1 MIPVLYPA
9 NSTSFTTFG
18 LGALTDT
25 LSCEVTEERNGV
37 FECILKYPITG
48 QHYKL
53 IAKERIIK
61 AKPNDTGEPQAFRI
75 YRITKPLDGVVT
87 VYGQHISYDLANVP
101 VMPFYAESRSPSLLL
116 NQLLAGDSRFTGWT
130 DYSEAKEFSV
140 TTPKSVRA
148 CLGGT
153 EGSMLSKWH
162 GEFEWDNFT
171 VKFHSHRGEKTGVVI
186 EYGKNLTS
194 LEQDEDN
201 SGVYTQLLP
210 YAVYTQEGSETETV
224 VTLPEQTL
232 PIVSEEMVRNKTLIL
247 DLTDRFESGTDITED
262 ALRAAAND
270 YIKENPLGATV
281 PTVKVAFEPLWKQPE
296 YSALLERVRLC
307 DSVTIRHTALGVNVS
322 ATVIET
328 VYDSLAERYVS
339 ITLGNEKSSMITT
352 LSEVQSSV
360 GKVETAVN
368 RFPKLLQTAIS
379 NATSLI
385 TGQTGGYVV
394 LHGDETGRPYELL
407 ILDAPTIQDAVNVW
421 RWNVNGLGFS
431 RNGYN
436 GPYETAITADGQI
449 VADFITSG
457 SLIANIIKA
466 GVIQSQDG
474 SSWWDLESGEV
485 MFSAYATTD
494 SLEEVGSRIS
504 QFQQSV
510 DGLNSYVASM
520 TESVESVTGDLVEE
534 QKNIRLIEG
543 QVSELQQTV
552 GGLSLTVQEQ
562 YSGGINFVRNSAG
575 LNGLSDDWTYAGTV
589 TAQQGAETKNS
600 TVSNSCFQLNAYS
613 TLTQVVDSI
622 VPGQSYRLTVK
633 AKKTSTYNAY
643 VRAIING
650 DTEIDLFNNSDTFE
664 WTEFSSVL
672 PGVQDSV
679 ITIKIYSRDASLFI
693 SDIMLTEG
701 TTLHKW
707 TPAPNEIYTAEVSYF
722 LSKKEV
728 KSMKSIWTGIQI
740 AFSALGGFLGWFLG
754 GADGFLYALIAFVV
768 IDYIT
773 GVMCAIADKSLSSE
787 VGFKGICRKVLIFI
801 LVGIGNIIDVYV
813 LGDAG
818 VLRTAVIFFYLSNEG
833 VSLLENAAHLGL
845 PVPDKLK
852 DVLQQL
858 HNKEVN

>member
-171 VKFHSHRGEKTGVVI
+171 VKFHSHRGEKTDVVI

-210 YAVYTQEGSETETV
+210 YAVYTQEDSETETV

-232 PIVSEEMVRNKTLIL
+232 PIVSEEMVRSKTLIL

-270 YIKENPLGATV
+270 YIKVNPLGATI

-322 ATVIET
+322 ATCMT
-328 VYDSLAERYVS
+328 PL
-339 ITLGNEKSSMITT
+339 
-352 LSEVQSSV
+352 QS
-360 GKVETAVN
+360 G
-368 RFPKLLQTAIS
+368 
-379 NATSLI
+379 
-385 TGQTGGYVV
+385 
-394 LHGDETGRPYELL
+394 
-407 ILDAPTIQDAVNVW
+407 
-421 RWNVNGLGFS
+421 
-431 RNGYN
+431 
-436 GPYETAITADGQI
+436 
-449 VADFITSG
+449 
-457 SLIANIIKA
+457 
-466 GVIQSQDG
+466 
-474 SSWWDLESGEV
+474 
-485 MFSAYATTD
+485 M
-494 SLEEVGSRIS
+494 
-504 QFQQSV
+504 
-510 DGLNSYVASM
+510 
-520 TESVESVTGDLVEE
+520 
-534 QKNIRLIEG
+534 
-543 QVSELQQTV
+543 
-552 GGLSLTVQEQ
+552 
-562 YSGGINFVRNSAG
+562 
-575 LNGLSDDWTYAGTV
+575 
-589 TAQQGAETKNS
+589 
-600 TVSNSCFQLNAYS
+600 
-613 TLTQVVDSI
+613 
-622 VPGQSYRLTVK
+622 
-633 AKKTSTYNAY
+633 
-643 VRAIING
+643 
-650 DTEIDLFNNSDTFE
+650 
-664 WTEFSSVL
+664 
-672 PGVQDSV
+672 
-679 ITIKIYSRDASLFI
+679 
-693 SDIMLTEG
+693 
-701 TTLHKW
+701 
-707 TPAPNEIYTAEVSYF
+707 
-722 LSKKEV
+722 
-728 KSMKSIWTGIQI
+728 
-740 AFSALGGFLGWFLG
+740 
-754 GADGFLYALIAFVV
+754 
-768 IDYIT
+768 
-773 GVMCAIADKSLSSE
+773 
-787 VGFKGICRKVLIFI
+787 
-801 LVGIGNIIDVYV
+801 
-813 LGDAG
+813 
-818 VLRTAVIFFYLSNEG
+818 
-833 VSLLENAAHLGL
+833 
-845 PVPDKLK
+845 
-852 DVLQQL
+852 
-858 HNKEVN
+858 

>member
-18 LGALTDT
+18 LGTLTDT
-25 LSCEVTEERNGV
+25 ISCEVTEERNGV

-53 IAKERIIK
+53 IAKERLIK

-75 YRITKPLDGVVT
+75 YRMTKPLNGVVT

-101 VMPFYAESRSPSLLL
+101 VMPFSVESRSPALLL
-116 NQLLAGDSRFTGWT
+116 NQILAGDSRFTGWT

-210 YAVYTQEGSETETV
+210 YAVYTPEGSETETV

-232 PIVSEEMVRNKTLIL
+232 PIVSEEMVRSKTLIL
-247 DLTDRFESGTDITED
+247 DLTDRFESGIEITED

-270 YIKENPLGATV
+270 YIKANPLGATI

-296 YSALLERVRLC
+296 YSAPLERVRLC

-339 ITLGNEKSSMITT
+339 ITLGYEKSNMITT
-352 LSEVQSSV
+352 ISEVQSSV

-394 LHGDETGRPYELL
+394 LHGDETGQPYELL

-643 VRAIING
+643 VRAIFNG
-650 DTEIDLFNNSDTFE
+650 DTEIDLFNHSETFE
-664 WTEFSSVL
+664 WTEFSAVL
-672 PGVQDSV
+672 PDVQDSV
-679 ITIKIYSRDASLFI
+679 ITIKIYSRDASLFV

-707 TPAPNEIYTAEVSYF
+707 TPAPNEIYTSEVKIDRHGIEVSNADSAQRTVINNTEFSGYYNDEKIF
-722 LSKKEV
+722 SLNKDETLTKKTV
-728 KSMKSIWTGIQI
+728 V
-740 AFSALGGFLGWFLG
+740 
-754 GADGFLYALIAFVV
+754 DGELTVGKTKFVPMSTASQGLNIV
-768 IDYIT
+768 ILD
-773 GVMCAIADKSLSSE
+773 
-787 VGFKGICRKVLIFI
+787 
-801 LVGIGNIIDVYV
+801 
-813 LGDAG
+813 
-818 VLRTAVIFFYLSNEG
+818 
-833 VSLLENAAHLGL
+833 
-845 PVPDKLK
+845 
-852 DVLQQL
+852 
-858 HNKEVN
+858 